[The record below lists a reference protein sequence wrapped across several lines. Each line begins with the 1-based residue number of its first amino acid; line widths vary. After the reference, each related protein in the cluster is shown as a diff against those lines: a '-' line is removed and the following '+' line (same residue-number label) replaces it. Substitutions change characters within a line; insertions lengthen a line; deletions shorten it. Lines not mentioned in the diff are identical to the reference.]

1 MYACLRAGAGRCRH
15 ASLCGGRRAHARQRA
30 CTLRH
35 RRAIV
40 RARAPEHDLILFA
53 RAHMRTRTC
62 ARVGGGTANLPQCPG
77 QPILGSGMGARAR
90 VPAGLRRSPLR
101 RPGTFCAP
109 LLHCPEAAVL
119 FPAASSLH
127 RVALRTHMYMHMH
140 VDMQMQ
146 MHIHRHV
153 HIHMH
158 VDMHIYIEH
167 VRAHSTYTSCV
178 RVCTYSIH
186 APTHPPS
193 CTHMQLLPTPA
204 AAVWPWNQGAGTHSQ
219 KCSLHALYIANA
231 LGQ

>member
-1 MYACLRAGAGRCRH
+1 
-15 ASLCGGRRAHARQRA
+15 
-30 CTLRH
+30 
-35 RRAIV
+35 
-40 RARAPEHDLILFA
+40 
-53 RAHMRTRTC
+53 MRTRTC

-119 FPAASSLH
+119 FPAASSLR

-219 KCSLHALYIANA
+219 KCSRALHSKCTRAMTCQNFRSRRDTGTTDTARAAGGRLARA
-231 LGQ
+231 RGASRLCGGGFLASPPRRRVDFSCPL